1 VLAKSQGKTA
11 ELDSLFEQIARKY
24 GEHALKDSTVRKTK
38 GRDAVIASCA
48 AVDKMR
54 LLREQSTS
62 IRSTEGNIGC
72 PIQVI
77 VVPAA
82 TDPGGRCYTPA
93 ELKELVARPTEII
106 EAGPVASEPV
116 PDPPDGSAEAT

>member
-11 ELDSLFEQIARKY
+11 DLDSLFEQIARKY

-54 LLREQSTS
+54 LLREQPTS
-62 IRSTEGNIGC
+62 IRAADGESGLR
-72 PIQVI
+72 IQVL

-82 TDPGGRCYTPA
+82 TDPGGRVYSPA
-93 ELKELVARPTEII
+93 EVAELTASLD
-106 EAGPVASEPV
+106 EADS
-116 PDPPDGSAEAT
+116 DGSTEPPRA